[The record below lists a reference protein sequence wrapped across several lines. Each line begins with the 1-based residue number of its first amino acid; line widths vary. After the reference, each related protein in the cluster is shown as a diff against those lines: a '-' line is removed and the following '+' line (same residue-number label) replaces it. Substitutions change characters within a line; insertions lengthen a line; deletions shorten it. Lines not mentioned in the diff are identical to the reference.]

1 MRSGNIGR
9 HHVNE
14 RLVAIAISMATKAAW
29 NVKKVTSH
37 VLRHSLATHL
47 MEDGYDISSFEGSG
61 GI

>member
-29 NVKKVTSH
+29 NDKKVTSH

-47 MEDGYDISSFEGSG
+47 MEDGYDISS
-61 GI
+61 